1 MLGEVRREMGV
12 AYHCRQ
18 SRWAGLPLVR
28 TGVEIYGRETAG
40 RHGDTRSRYSEVEGR
55 QQRCVKHRS
64 RLLRMQHAA
73 LADLGMRGPSDGS
86 ANGGAS
92 LFVARCGVDLKHLT
106 SNGNVRCNKMT
117 FRHTYESV
125 RQARDGLRQRR
136 LEREAVAEQAKR
148 DADALFLLESDMTR
162 LLDSM
167 QLRSRFHAETE
178 ARQ

>member
-1 MLGEVRREMGV
+1 
-12 AYHCRQ
+12 
-18 SRWAGLPLVR
+18 
-28 TGVEIYGRETAG
+28 
-40 RHGDTRSRYSEVEGR
+40 
-55 QQRCVKHRS
+55 
-64 RLLRMQHAA
+64 
-73 LADLGMRGPSDGS
+73 
-86 ANGGAS
+86 
-92 LFVARCGVDLKHLT
+92 
-106 SNGNVRCNKMT
+106 MT